1 MLRSQIQNDTY
12 SFSAEPAVS
21 YVAIAIALHVWYS
34 IFNCLGNFLMWT
46 KHVAL
51 LAVGIARDDVT
62 TALK

>member
-21 YVAIAIALHVWYS
+21 YVAIHVWYS

-46 KHVAL
+46 KHVVL
-51 LAVGIARDDVT
+51 LAVGIALDDVT